1 MGRFNMETKVREVLD
16 YPPAAALVEELAP
29 GITSHPLVG
38 IVRLMTLRQAF
49 SYRNIVKSYLK
60 VSDWEIDDFIERLLN
75 F

>member
-1 MGRFNMETKVREVLD
+1 MGRFNMQTKVREVLD

-38 IVRLMTLRQAF
+38 VVKLMTLKQAF
-49 SYRNIVKSYLK
+49 AYRNIVKNYLK
-60 VSDWEIDDFIERLLN
+60 VTDAEIDGFINRLLE